1 MMAAFGP
8 GVGKKDKYPRDARV
22 RQPGKKKSGVIT
34 EYSDIFGKIAFVHI
48 GQQTRHAIEVGL
60 ATDNPDIGVGP
71 RLPRQMFASTKSDLE
86 PIGVKGG
93 RELRPRCDK
102 LAWIGVNDL
111 DRGKEIVDECLTVQ
125 PQRAPHTTAV
135 KNTLDVPLAVV
146 ALVWTWIDFRH
157 EPPARRYNRWIR
169 RRRF

>member
-8 GVGKKDKYPRDARV
+8 GVGKKDKYPGNARV

-34 EYSDIFGKIAFVHI
+34 EYSDIGKIALVHL
-48 GQQTRHAIEVGL
+48 GQQSRHAIEVGL

-71 RLPRQMFASTKSDLE
+71 RLPCQMFASTKSYLE
-86 PIGVKGG
+86 PIGVIGG
-93 RELRPRCDK
+93 KELRPWCDE

-111 DRGKEIVDECLTVQ
+111 DRGKEVVHEHLTVQ
-125 PQRAPHTTAV
+125 PQRAPHTTTV
-135 KNTLDVPLAVV
+135 KNTLDVSLAVV
-146 ALVWTWIDFRH
+146 ALVWAWIDFRH